1 MFSLQRRSGHLGH
14 DAGVTPNAVVVS
26 ILQYISEQVNIR
38 HLKLTQCY
46 LSVYLSKGGK
56 ETVECIRT
64 STWFCQTGELEAGKK
79 WCGIGPEKQRAL
91 KADRE
96 QPSILKLS

>member
-1 MFSLQRRSGHLGH
+1 M
-14 DAGVTPNAVVVS
+14 VVN
-26 ILQYISEQVNIR
+26 ILQYISESSQHII

-46 LSVYLSKGGK
+46 MSVYLSKHGK

-64 STWFCQTGELEAGKK
+64 RTWFCQTGELEAGKK

-91 KADRE
+91 KADLE
-96 QPSILKLS
+96 